1 VGLFRLLQDQ
11 PGDDPVLLTIR
22 TREGESID
30 LALPSARL
38 DAALRERLTELTE
51 NYGLQRTRL
60 GA

>member
-1 VGLFRLLQDQ
+1 
-11 PGDDPVLLTIR
+11 VLLTIR

-38 DAALRERLTELTE
+38 DAALRERLTDLTE
-51 NYGLQRTRL
+51 NYGLHRTRL